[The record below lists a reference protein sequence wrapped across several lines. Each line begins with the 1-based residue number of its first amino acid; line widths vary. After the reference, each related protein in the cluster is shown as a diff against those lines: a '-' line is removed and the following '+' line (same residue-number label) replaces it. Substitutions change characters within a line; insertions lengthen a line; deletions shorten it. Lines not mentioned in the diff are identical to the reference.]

1 MYLETYHETCLN
13 VAGKSAMNKHG
24 INGLTVETLLTR
36 REVAARWKVSIETVK
51 RRERARILRPMRLD
65 GRIIRYRMSD
75 VVQIEQEGY
84 AV

>member
-1 MYLETYHETCLN
+1 
-13 VAGKSAMNKHG
+13 MNKHG

-36 REVAARWKVSIETVK
+36 REIAARWKVSIETVK